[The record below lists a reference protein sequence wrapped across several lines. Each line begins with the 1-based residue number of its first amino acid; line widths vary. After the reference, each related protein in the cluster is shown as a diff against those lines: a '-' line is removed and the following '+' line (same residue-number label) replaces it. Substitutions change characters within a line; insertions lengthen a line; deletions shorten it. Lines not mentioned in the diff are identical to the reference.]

1 MGVKACAWAVLIAV
15 IVPAPNI
22 ARAKALDFRK
32 VRFIV
37 ECLIM
42 VIPIYEV
49 TKKAEA
55 INREFKKQTA
65 YCLANCVPIES
76 I

>member
-1 MGVKACAWAVLIAV
+1 
-15 IVPAPNI
+15 
-22 ARAKALDFRK
+22 
-32 VRFIV
+32 
-37 ECLIM
+37 M